1 MPFGWERG
9 KGWRC
14 WHWARG
20 IFGRFGR
27 GFRGARAG
35 GPTKCICPNCGYEIP
50 HVRGRPCSMEICPK
64 CGTRMIGKW
73 E

>member
-1 MPFGWERG
+1 MPFGWGRWRG
-9 KGWRC
+9 WCRI
-14 WHWARG
+14 RG
-20 IFGRFGR
+20 VFGR

-35 GPTKCICPNCGYEIP
+35 GPTKCVCPNCGYEIP
-50 HVRGRPCSMEICPK
+50 HARGRPCSMEICPK